1 MFRVN
6 MREAKSRF
14 CELVRTVETKK
25 VVIVLCRHGKPVA
38 ELKARARRRSRLTPD
53 PILSQV
59 VILYDPTEP
68 LTEAEWASQGR

>member
-1 MFRVN
+1 MIRVN

-38 ELKARARRRSRLTPD
+38 ELKARARQRSRLTPD
-53 PILSQV
+53 PILSKV
-59 VILYDPTEP
+59 VVNYDPTEP
-68 LTEAEWASQGR
+68 VTDDEWASQCR